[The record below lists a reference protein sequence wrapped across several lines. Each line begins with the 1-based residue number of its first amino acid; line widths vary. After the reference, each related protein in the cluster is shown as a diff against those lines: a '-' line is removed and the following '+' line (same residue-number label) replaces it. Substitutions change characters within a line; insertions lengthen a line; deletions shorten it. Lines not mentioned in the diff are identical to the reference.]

1 MFKVE
6 GLVQRKS
13 CQTDTSASIPSCV
26 SLLPDVFSHAKP
38 QTQEFQIKCTAR
50 MENQFNGY
58 CLLAAADVP
67 RDLSEMQLYLE
78 RACYILHHPLR
89 VTPSITRRW
98 KTSGEHLNN
107 FWLKVK
113 CTGLPGNSTAS
124 FTFGI
129 TDFDKRSRR
138 RSASHRHAYIQCKL
152 QCLGYARE
160 IAEKACILWLA
171 NAKREVLHEFRT
183 EAYGHKLCANAPS
196 REIPRLA
203 CMIRLDLFS

>member
-6 GLVQRKS
+6 GLVQSKS
-13 CQTDTSASIPSCV
+13 CEAVTSAAIRSCV
-26 SLLPDVFSHAKP
+26 SLLIEMLSYATP
-38 QTQEFQIKCTAR
+38 QTHEFSIECAAV
-50 MENQFNGY
+50 MGSQFNGY
-58 CLLAAADVP
+58 CSLAAAEVP
-67 RDLSEMQLYLE
+67 RDLAEMQLYLE
-78 RACYILHHPLR
+78 RACYILYHPLR

-129 TDFDKRSRR
+129 TDFDKRRRR
-138 RSASHRHAYIQCKL
+138 RSASHRHAYVQCKL

-171 NAKREVLHEFRT
+171 NAKREVLYDFRS
-183 EAYGHKLCANAPS
+183 EAYGRKLCANS
-196 REIPRLA
+196 QSHEI
-203 CMIRLDLFS
+203 LDGSE